1 MPLTRRV
8 EYWQRELLQG
18 RKRFKQWHQLF
29 QEMTLFQQIENLC
42 EEQIEAMQ
50 EIRDEIVQN
59 YHHLMGED
67 LVDPQDI
74 LLIRLDDLTGHI
86 ERVQKHTTRL
96 RTPYKVPLIYIS
108 LLFPTRPMKICGFWR
123 LLQLFLRP

>member
-96 RTPYKVPLIYIS
+96 RNSIQSAINLHFSAIS
-108 LLFPTRPMKICGFWR
+108 NQTNENMRILAIITTV
-123 LLQLFLRP
+123 LRP

>member
-96 RTPYKVPLIYIS
+96 RNSIQSAINLHFSAIS
-108 LLFPTRPMKICGFWR
+108 NQTNENMRILAIITTVLR
-123 LLQLFLRP
+123 L